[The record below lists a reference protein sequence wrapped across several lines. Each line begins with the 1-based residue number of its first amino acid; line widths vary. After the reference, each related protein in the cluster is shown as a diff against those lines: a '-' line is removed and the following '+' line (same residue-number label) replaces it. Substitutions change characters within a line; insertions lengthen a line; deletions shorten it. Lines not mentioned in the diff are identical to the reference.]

1 MDISPPRREPNGRR
15 QRESTAQDR
24 LNEINRAREE
34 QEISTVLAQPH
45 RHGDR
50 SPMAESAI
58 GRFVIQHA
66 MQRELYDAAIQ
77 YAKTRGMWL
86 AVMGAPR
93 AEKHGGSG
101 RDVPEELAHRWRDDV
116 ADWRKAMGDAGGK
129 DGAAAIELMACDN
142 VDLPPNFERLAA
154 MSALIA
160 LGKAMGRI

>member
-1 MDISPPRREPNGRR
+1 
-15 QRESTAQDR
+15 
-24 LNEINRAREE
+24 
-34 QEISTVLAQPH
+34 
-45 RHGDR
+45 
-50 SPMAESAI
+50 MAESAI
-58 GRFVIQHA
+58 GRFVIQYA

-154 MSALIA
+154 MTALIA